1 MIDNHHARNDC
12 NQTSID
18 RNQSV
23 NDNDQKQKN
32 CKQVPFE
39 SKQKASVCKQM
50 DFDCKHFPFVSDFLD
65 PFDPYRPF
73 GRALGLV
80 AGGFLRP
87 FGGGRREARHRRFFP
102 G

>member
-1 MIDNHHARNDC
+1 MFNNHHAKIDC
-12 NQTSID
+12 NHPSIN
-18 RNQSV
+18 RNHCV
-23 NDNDQKQKN
+23 NDNDQKLQN
-32 CKQVPFE
+32 CEQVPFE
-39 SKQKASVCKQM
+39 SKQSAS
-50 DFDCKHFPFVSDFLD
+50 DCKHFPFVSDFLD